1 MWNQIYQI
9 LIPVLSGLA
18 VITIGAALLLA
29 RNARRAPLQARLREL
44 QGDSDASVGAVPPAP
59 MVGVIDRIGRVVSSR
74 EPSNLK
80 RELAEAGFHSRSA
93 PTVYLGTKMI
103 LFLIGLPLFSAIAV
117 PLHIQSATKFTLV
130 ATGALTLFFL
140 PNLFV
145 WSARDRRRTEIRAH
159 LPDAIDLLEISV
171 SAGMGLDQA
180 WNAVADEVRNVS
192 TTLADE
198 MALTNLEIHLGATR
212 AVAMRHMAD
221 RTGSQDLGSLVAILV
236 QSDRFGTSISDALR
250 TFANSLREAR
260 SLRAQEYAEKLAVKL
275 IFPMV
280 GCLFPPVVIVMA
292 VPGLLKVFR
301 ALNGQ
306 GS

>member
-1 MWNQIYQI
+1 M
-9 LIPVLSGLA
+9 
-18 VITIGAALLLA
+18 
-29 RNARRAPLQARLREL
+29 
-44 QGDSDASVGAVPPAP
+44 
-59 MVGVIDRIGRVVSSR
+59 GVIDRIGRAVSSR

-93 PTVYLGTKMI
+93 PTIYLGTKML
-103 LFLIGLPLFSAIAV
+103 LFLIGLALCSALVAPLQV
-117 PLHIQSATKFTLV
+117 QGVTKFTLV
-130 ATGALTLFFL
+130 ATGALILFFL

-145 WSARDRRRTEIRAH
+145 WVARDKRRTEIRAH

-180 WNAVADEVRNVS
+180 WNAVADEVRHVS
-192 TTLADE
+192 TMLADE

-236 QSDRFGTSISDALR
+236 QSDRFGTSIADALR
-250 TFANSLREAR
+250 TFASSLREMR
-260 SLRAQEYAEKLAVKL
+260 SLRAQEYAEKMAVKL

-280 GCLFPPVVIVMA
+280 GCLFLPVVIVVA
-292 VPGLLKVFR
+292 VPGFLKVFR
-301 ALNGQ
+301 EFPGHAL
-306 GS
+306 